1 MPENAWGW
9 LIITYLFL
17 AGAGAGAFLTAAG
30 AKLLAPDWPE
40 PIAKIGSLVSGPLVA
55 LGTLCLVLDLDAG
68 LWRPWRQIYLVSNF
82 SSMITWGVLILS
94 AFIPV
99 ALLYAAAKNDLPV
112 IGGFAK
118 RHEGALRAIGAV
130 LAVLTAG
137 YTGVLIAVIDGMPF
151 WNSPALP
158 VLFLASAVST
168 GLATTMIGAYLADP
182 ASIKGIGNYSLG
194 HVVFLMAEFVILT
207 LFLFMSLTTSSES
220 AASASSLIS
229 GSFGSYFWILVVA
242 LGIVIP
248 MILSLLEYVGRGE
261 LPSALVLVSEFLV
274 LVGGMSLRALI
285 ILAGKGPTII

>member
-17 AGAGAGAFLTAAG
+17 AGAGAGAFLAAAA

-40 PIAKIGSLVSGPLVA
+40 PISKIGSLISGPLVA
-55 LGTLCLVLDLDAG
+55 IGTLCLVLDLEAG
-68 LWRPWRQIYLVSNF
+68 LWQPWRQIYLLSNF
-82 SSMITWGVLILS
+82 TSMITWGVLILS

-99 ALLYAAAKNDLPV
+99 AMLYAAAMNDLPV
-112 IGGFAK
+112 VGPFAK
-118 RHEGALRAIGAV
+118 RHEGGLRFLGGV

-158 VLFLASAVST
+158 LLFLASAVST
-168 GLATTMIGAYLADP
+168 GLAITMIGAYLADP
-182 ASIKGIGNYSLG
+182 AAVKGMGNYSLG
-194 HVVFLMAEFVILT
+194 HIVFLMAEFVILT
-207 LFLFMSLTTSSES
+207 LFLFMSLTTSNES
-220 AASASSLIS
+220 AASAGLLIS

-242 LGIVIP
+242 LGIVFP
-248 MILSLLEYVGRGE
+248 MILSLLEYAGRGE
-261 LPSALVLVSEFLV
+261 LPKTLVVASEFLV